1 MEYFDTNEKVFR
13 AVVFSSKILIT
24 VLVGILALIN
34 QKIDYIIK
42 NPSYLIQDS
51 LMLSTST
58 ILAAIFIELSRIGTV
73 KISHMV
79 EIFFLF
85 FTFSVL
91 REFGGYFNFIE
102 NRELNKQQEKE
113 KKPLQIV
120 VFIVFGILALIGL
133 LIAII
138 VHSIPTQSMFAVYKN
153 SSSPNKSVLLWFLF
167 ETIIFTIL
175 TASAECFISLRHFHF
190 TTDEKIKLIIENII
204 IFAGFHVVFQLAGI
218 YSLLK

>member
-1 MEYFDTNEKVFR
+1 
-13 AVVFSSKILIT
+13 
-24 VLVGILALIN
+24 
-34 QKIDYIIK
+34 
-42 NPSYLIQDS
+42 
-51 LMLSTST
+51 
-58 ILAAIFIELSRIGTV
+58 
-73 KISHMV
+73 MV

-102 NRELNKQQEKE
+102 NRELNKIQEKE

-153 SSSPNKSVLLWFLF
+153 SSSPNESALLWFLF
-167 ETIIFTIL
+167 ETIIFTVL

-190 TTDEKIKLIIENII
+190 TTDEKIKLIIIGFNVLITFCKLVELSLNA
-204 IFAGFHVVFQLAGI
+204 FAVVVLGLFR
-218 YSLLK
+218 